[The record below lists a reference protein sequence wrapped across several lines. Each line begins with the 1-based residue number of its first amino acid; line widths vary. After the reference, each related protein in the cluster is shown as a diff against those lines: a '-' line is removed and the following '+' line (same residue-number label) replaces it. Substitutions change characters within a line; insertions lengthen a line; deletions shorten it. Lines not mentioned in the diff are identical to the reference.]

1 MKEDLDYLNDYD
13 DSLLDEEEYKSLINE
28 YNDVIK
34 QVEEEKNN
42 KINICLTL
50 QTVVNIFCGRY
61 FFKKF

>member
-1 MKEDLDYLNDYD
+1 MKENLDYLNDYD

-50 QTVVNIFCGRY
+50 WTVVNILCGRY

>member
-1 MKEDLDYLNDYD
+1 MKENLDYLNDYD

-50 QTVVNIFCGRY
+50 
-61 FFKKF
+61 